1 MGADAMKR
9 RLRLSYQWWG
19 LLFVAPWILGF
30 CIFQLYPLLS
40 SLVTS
45 FTNSQVLRGGEWSGL
60 ENFIRL
66 FTKDRDFWQTSFTTL
81 KYVLLCVPPKLA
93 FALLVAVLMN
103 MRSRAI
109 NFMRTIY
116 YLPSIFGGSVAISI
130 LWRFLFMRTGLVN
143 GFTAI
148 FGIPAVDWLGNTS
161 TALFTVSLVTVWQ
174 FGSSMVLFLAGL
186 KNIPEELYESARID
200 GAGGFRRFTAI
211 TLPSLSPIIF
221 FNLVMQ
227 MINAFQE
234 FTLPFVITDGGP
246 AHSTYLYSMMI
257 YENGFK
263 FTKSGYASA
272 MSWVLFLVMLLTTA
286 FIFKSSTRWVF
297 YSGGDE

>member
-1 MGADAMKR
+1 MKKKFGSR
-9 RLRLSYQWWG
+9 YQLWG
-19 LLFVAPWILGF
+19 LLFISPWLLGF
-30 CIFQLYPLLS
+30 GIFQLYPLLS
-40 SLVTS
+40 SFVTS
-45 FTNSQVLRGGEWSGL
+45 FTNIHVLRGGYWTGL
-60 ENFIRL
+60 ENYVRL
-66 FTKDRDFWQTSFTTL
+66 FTRDRDFWPTVGTTL
-81 KYVLLCVPPKLA
+81 KYVLMCVPAKLA
-93 FALLVAVLMN
+93 FALIVAMLMN
-103 MRSRAI
+103 IKARGI
-109 NFMRTIY
+109 EFMRTIY

-130 LWRFLFMRTGLVN
+130 LWRFLFMHDGLVN
-143 GFTAI
+143 SLTGLL
-148 FGIPAVDWLGNTS
+148 GIPPVDWLGTTQ

-186 KNIPEELYESARID
+186 KNIPEELYESAKID
-200 GAGGFRRFTAI
+200 GAGSARRFTAI

-263 FTKSGYASA
+263 FLKSGYANA
-272 MSWVLFLVMLLTTA
+272 LSWILFLAIMLVTA
-286 FIFKSSTRWVF
+286 FIFKSSPYWVF
-297 YSGGDE
+297 YNSGDD

>member
-1 MGADAMKR
+1 M
-9 RLRLSYQWWG
+9 WG
-19 LLFVAPWILGF
+19 FVFILPWLLGF
-30 CIFQLYPLLS
+30 GFFQLYPLLD

-45 FTNSQVLRGGEWSGL
+45 FTNVHLLRGGEWSGL
-60 ENFIRL
+60 DNYIRMFI
-66 FTKDRDFWQTSFTTL
+66 KDRDFWPTAWTTL

-93 FALLVAVLMN
+93 FALFVAVLMN
-103 MRSRAI
+103 MRSRGI

-130 LWRFLFMRTGLVN
+130 LWRFLFMREGLVN
-143 GFTAI
+143 SFTAI
-148 FGIPAVDWLGNTS
+148 LGIPAVDWLGTTA
-161 TALFTVSLVTVWQ
+161 TALFTVSLVNVWQ

-200 GAGGFRRFTAI
+200 GAGSIRRFTAI
-211 TLPSLSPIIF
+211 TLPSLSPIIL

-234 FTLPFVITDGGP
+234 FTLPFVITNGGP

-263 FTKSGYASA
+263 FLKSGYANA
-272 MSWVLFLVMLLTTA
+272 LSWILFIVILATTT
-286 FIFKSSTRWVF
+286 FIFRSSTHWVF
-297 YSGGDE
+297 YSGGDD